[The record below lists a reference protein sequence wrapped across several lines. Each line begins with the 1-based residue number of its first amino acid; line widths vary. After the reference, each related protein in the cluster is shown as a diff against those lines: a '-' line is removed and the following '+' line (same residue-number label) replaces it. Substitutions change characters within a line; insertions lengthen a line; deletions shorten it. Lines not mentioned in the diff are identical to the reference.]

1 MNLKAE
7 LFVDSR
13 CELGEG
19 PFWHPLLDRL
29 FWFDILNNTMLSAG
43 TDGHIV
49 DRIAFK
55 DHVTAAAV
63 IDRETLAV
71 VQAGALL
78 RYDLATDTSTPIV
91 AIEADKPGNRTN
103 DSRVDRTG
111 GFWIGTMSRRGGQDK
126 GAGSVYRYRAGELI
140 RLMDNITIP
149 NSTCFSPDGRIAYF
163 ADTMTGV
170 ILKCATDPETGL
182 PVGEWTE
189 FARTDGVGG
198 PDGAV
203 TDADGCV
210 WSARWGAGCVVRH
223 TPDGKVDRIVEV
235 PTSNASCPAFGGK
248 DMKTLYITTAREHMG
263 PDQLEREPHAG
274 SVFAIELDI
283 AGLPEPALV
292 V

>member
-43 TDGHIV
+43 IDGHIV

-55 DHVTAAAV
+55 DHVAAAAV
-63 IDRETLAV
+63 IDRDTLAV
-71 VQAGALL
+71 AQAGALL
-78 RYDLATDTSTPIV
+78 RYDLATDTSTLIEPI
-91 AIEADKPGNRTN
+91 EPDKPGNRTN

-126 GAGSVYRYRAGELI
+126 GAGSVYRYRAGEMI
-140 RLMDNITIP
+140 RLLDNITIP

-163 ADTMTGV
+163 ADTMTGT
-170 ILKCATDPETGL
+170 ILKCATDPATGL

-189 FARTDGVGG
+189 FASSNGVGG

-203 TDADGCV
+203 TDSEGCV

-248 DMKTLYITTAREHMG
+248 DYKTLYITTAREHMG
-263 PDQLEREPHAG
+263 ADQLEREPHAG

-292 V
+292 L